1 MPIYSGVKSI
11 IFNFFFQVSWSSEV
25 ATAATGEQIV
35 KLYDEQGYSALKK
48 VDDVFIKTP
57 LFSIFNGQPVIMYAF
72 DL

>member
-11 IFNFFFQVSWSSEV
+11 IFFFQVSWSSDV

-48 VDDVFIKTP
+48 VGDVFMKASFTNVNEITRIEP
-57 LFSIFNGQPVIMYAF
+57 LSRV
-72 DL
+72 

>member
-11 IFNFFFQVSWSSEV
+11 IFNFFFQVA
-25 ATAATGEQIV
+25 ATAATGEQIAQ
-35 KLYDEQGYSALKK
+35 LYDEQGYSALKK

-72 DL
+72 NL